1 MHPLIAYEWLFGL
14 TEILHIIGFAIAI
27 GSIGI
32 VDLQLAGWGFRGTT
46 AAALQRELDPWTKTG
61 LALVTVSGLLIL
73 STDGARYLTHPAM
86 LAKLVL
92 FALAIM
98 FHFSWHTAAARGTF
112 SATAARAFAATSV
125 LLWTAVV
132 FGGIFYAFT

>member
-1 MHPLIAYEWLFGL
+1 M
-14 TEILHIIGFAIAI
+14 AI
-27 GSIGI
+27 GSIAI

-46 AAALQRELDPWTKTG
+46 AAALQRELAPWTKTG
-61 LALVTVSGLLIL
+61 LVLVSLSGLVIL
-73 STDGARYLTHPAM
+73 STDSVRYLTHPTM

-92 FALAIM
+92 FALAII
-98 FHFSWHTAAARGTF
+98 FHFSWHTGAARGAV
-112 SATAARAFAATSV
+112 SATVARAFAATSV